1 MGVLFMNIKVLG
13 IAPYKGLGDVLID
26 LAKEEK
32 NITFQLEVGDLRSGV
47 ALAEQ
52 AEAQGMDII
61 MSRGG
66 TAALIQKH
74 VNIPVVDIP
83 VSGYDLLRALTLI
96 KDYQGKKAV
105 VGFEN
110 ITQGVRTIGEL
121 YGIKIDIYTV
131 QKEEEVWDLLK
142 QLQEQGTQV
151 VLGDVITDK
160 AAKELGMQSM
170 LITSGRESV
179 KEAFHQAKQMYR
191 LYKEATAEQRLFR
204 EMIDQESKGM
214 LIIDQDNQLHFINQQ
229 LKQWT
234 EQGLF
239 PPFTSHVD
247 VVAWCPALEPAVKAV
262 REGKQNGF
270 SQISNQQHM
279 WHVKGSLLS
288 KGEMLVTIEKPSA
301 VINREGHRIW
311 TLAAPVHSAHP
322 FALFTEQSSKMKD
335 VIQRAKAFSQT
346 DRSICLYGEQGTGKS
361 SLAFAIHQMSERKNE
376 SFMTVHCKRLTEPDD
391 VKAIP
396 VHQKGTIFLK
406 DIDGVP
412 MDMQPLIVEQ
422 LFHHRQ
428 HIRWMAASTVDLF
441 KLMQSGAFSEELY
454 MCLQELTIHV
464 PPLSERAED
473 IEDMSRLFIAELNSL
488 YCTQVVGLSAE
499 VIEAFQN
506 QRFRENVRQFKR
518 IMEELVLTTK
528 SGYITLSKAKT
539 AIDQLA
545 SEHEEKQ
552 LSSYL
557 HGTLDEIERRIIR
570 TVLEEENMNQSKAAK
585 RLNINRTT
593 LWRKL
598 KE

>member
-13 IAPYKGLGDVLID
+13 VAPYKGLGDLLID

-32 NITFQLEVGDLRSGV
+32 NITFQLVVGDLRSGV

-131 QKEEEVWDLLK
+131 QQEEEVWDLLK

-204 EMIDQESKGM
+204 EMIDQEPKGM
-214 LIIDQDNQLHFINQQ
+214 LIIDPHNKLHFMNQQ
-229 LKQWT
+229 MKQWT
-234 EQGLF
+234 EKGLF
-239 PPFTSHVD
+239 APSPSHAD
-247 VVAWCPALEPAVKAV
+247 VIAWCPALEPALKAI
-262 REGKQNGF
+262 REGKQNGY
-270 SQISNQQHM
+270 SQISHQQQV
-279 WHVKGSLLS
+279 WHVKGSMLS
-288 KGEMLVTIEKPSA
+288 KGELLVTIEKPSA
-301 VINREGHRIW
+301 VMNQEGHRIW
-311 TLAAPVHSAHP
+311 TLASPIHSEHP
-322 FALFTEQSSKMKD
+322 FALFTEQSPKMKD
-335 VIQRAKAFSQT
+335 VIKRAKAFSQT
-346 DRSICLYGEQGTGKS
+346 ERSICLYGEQGTGKS
-361 SLAFAIHQMSERKNE
+361 SLAFAIHQMSERKDE
-376 SFMTVHCKRLTEPDD
+376 SFTTVYCRRLTEPEDL
-391 VKAIP
+391 KSIP
-396 VHQKGTIFLK
+396 LHQKGTMFLK
-406 DIDGVP
+406 DIESVP
-412 MDMQPLIVEQ
+412 MDIQQLIAEQ
-422 LFHHRQ
+422 LHHHQ
-428 HIRWMAASTVDLF
+428 NIRWMAASKVDLF
-441 KLMQSGAFSEELY
+441 KLTQSGAFSEELY
-454 MCLQELTIHV
+454 TGLQELTIHV
-464 PPLSERAED
+464 PPLSERPED

-488 YCTQVVGLSAE
+488 YGTQVVGLEAD
-499 VIEAFQN
+499 VIEAFQH
-506 QRFRENVRQFKR
+506 QKFRENVRQFKR
-518 IMEELVLTTK
+518 IIEELVLTTK
-528 SGYITLSKAKT
+528 SGYITLNQAKA

-545 SEHEEKQ
+545 FENEEKQ

-557 HGTLDEIERRIIR
+557 NGTLDEIERRIIK

>member
-1 MGVLFMNIKVLG
+1 MSIKVLG

-26 LAKEEK
+26 LAKDEK
-32 NITFQLEVGDLRSGV
+32 SITFQLEVGDLRSGV

-121 YGIKIDIYTV
+121 YGIKIDIYTI
-131 QKEEEVWDLLK
+131 QQEEEVWDLLQ

-214 LIIDQDNQLHFINQQ
+214 LIIDQHNQLYFINQQ
-229 LKQWT
+229 MKEWT
-234 EQGLF
+234 EKGLF
-239 PPFTSHVD
+239 APFTSHID
-247 VVAWCPALEPAVKAV
+247 VMAWCPALEPAVKAV
-262 REGKQNGF
+262 REGKQNGY
-270 SQISNQQHM
+270 SQISFQQQV
-279 WHVKGSLLS
+279 WHVKGNLLS
-288 KGEMLVTIEKPSA
+288 KGELLLTIEKPSA
-301 VINREGHRIW
+301 VINREGQRIW

-322 FALFTEQSSKMKD
+322 FALFTEQSSNMKD
-335 VIQRAKAFSQT
+335 VIKRAKAFSQT

-376 SFMTVHCKRLTEPDD
+376 SFMTVHCSRLAELDD
-391 VKAIP
+391 VNIIP

-406 DIDGVP
+406 DIDRVP
-412 MDMQPLIVEQ
+412 MAMQPLMAEQ
-422 LFHHRQ
+422 LIHHQ
-428 HIRWMAASTVDLF
+428 QNIRWMAASTVDLF
-441 KLMQSGAFSEELY
+441 KLMQSGAFHEDLY
-454 MCLQELTIHV
+454 TCLQELVIHV

-488 YCTQVVGLSAE
+488 YGTQVVGLSAD
-499 VIEAFQN
+499 VIAAFQN
-506 QRFRENVRQFKR
+506 ERFRENVRQFKR

-528 SGYITLSKAKT
+528 SGYITLSKAKP
-539 AIDQLA
+539 AIEQLA
-545 SEHEEKQ
+545 SENEEKQ

>member
-1 MGVLFMNIKVLG
+1 MNIKVLG

-26 LAKEEK
+26 LAKDEK
-32 NITFQLEVGDLRSGV
+32 SITFQLEVGDLRSGV

-121 YGIKIDIYTV
+121 YGIKIDIYTI
-131 QKEEEVWDLLK
+131 QQEEEVWDLLQ

-214 LIIDQDNQLHFINQQ
+214 LIIDQHNQLYFINQQ
-229 LKQWT
+229 MKEWT
-234 EQGLF
+234 EKGLF
-239 PPFTSHVD
+239 APFTSHID
-247 VVAWCPALEPAVKAV
+247 VMAWCPALEPAVKAV
-262 REGKQNGF
+262 REGKQNGY
-270 SQISNQQHM
+270 SQISFQQQV
-279 WHVKGSLLS
+279 WHVKGNLLS
-288 KGEMLVTIEKPSA
+288 KGELLLTIEKPSA
-301 VINREGHRIW
+301 VINREGQRIW

-322 FALFTEQSSKMKD
+322 FALFTEQSSNMKD
-335 VIQRAKAFSQT
+335 VIKRAKAFSQT

-376 SFMTVHCKRLTEPDD
+376 SFMTVHCSRLAELDD
-391 VKAIP
+391 VNIIP

-406 DIDGVP
+406 DIDRVP
-412 MDMQPLIVEQ
+412 MAMQPIMAEQ
-422 LFHHRQ
+422 LSHHQ
-428 HIRWMAASTVDLF
+428 QNIRWMAASTVDLF
-441 KLMQSGAFSEELY
+441 KLMQSGAFHEDLY
-454 MCLQELTIHV
+454 TCLQELVIHV

-488 YCTQVVGLSAE
+488 YGTQVVGLSAE
-499 VIEAFQN
+499 VIAAFQN
-506 QRFRENVRQFKR
+506 ERFRENVRQFKR

-528 SGYITLSKAKT
+528 SGYITLSKAKP
-539 AIDQLA
+539 AIEQLA
-545 SEHEEKQ
+545 SENEEKQ

>member
-1 MGVLFMNIKVLG
+1 MNIKVLG

-47 ALAEQ
+47 ELAEQ

-96 KDYQGKKAV
+96 KDYQGEKAV

-121 YGIKIDIYTV
+121 YGIKIDIYTI
-131 QKEEEVWDLLK
+131 QQEEEVWDLLK

-160 AAKELGMQSM
+160 SAKELGMQSM

-214 LIIDQDNQLHFINQQ
+214 LIIDQHNQLHFINQQ
-229 LKQWT
+229 MKQWT
-234 EQGLF
+234 EKGLF
-239 PPFTSHVD
+239 APFTSHVD
-247 VVAWCPALEPAVKAV
+247 VMAWCPALEPAVKAV
-262 REGKQNGF
+262 REGKQNGY
-270 SQISNQQHM
+270 SQISNQEQV
-279 WHVKGSLLS
+279 WHVKGSMLS
-288 KGEMLVTIEKPSA
+288 KGEMFVTIEKPSD

-311 TLAAPVHSAHP
+311 TLASPVHSAHP
-322 FALFTEQSSKMKD
+322 FALFTEQSPKMKD
-335 VIQRAKAFSQT
+335 VIKRAKAFSQT

-376 SFMTVHCKRLTEPDD
+376 SFTTVHCRSLTELDD
-391 VKAIP
+391 VKTIP
-396 VHQKGTIFLK
+396 IHQKGTIFLK
-406 DIDGVP
+406 DIDSVP
-412 MDMQPLIVEQ
+412 MDMQPLIVDQ
-422 LFHHRQ
+422 LLNQ
-428 HIRWMAASTVDLF
+428 HQNIRWMAASTVDLF
-441 KLMQSGAFSEELY
+441 KLTQSGAFSEELY
-454 MCLQELTIHV
+454 TCLQELTIHV

-488 YCTQVVGLSAE
+488 YGTQVVGLSAD

-506 QRFRENVRQFKR
+506 QKFRENVQQFKR
-518 IMEELVLTTK
+518 MMEELVLTTK
-528 SGYITLSKAKT
+528 SGYITLSQAKP

-545 SEHEEKQ
+545 SENEEKQ
-552 LSSYL
+552 LSTYL
-557 HGTLDEIERRIIR
+557 HGTLDEIERLIIR